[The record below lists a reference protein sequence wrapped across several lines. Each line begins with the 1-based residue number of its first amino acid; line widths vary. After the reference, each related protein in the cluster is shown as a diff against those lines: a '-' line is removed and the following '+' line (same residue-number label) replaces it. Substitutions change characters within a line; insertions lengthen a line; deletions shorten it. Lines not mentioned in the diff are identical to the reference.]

1 MVNVLEA
8 QGREPAF
15 DAIIPAPVRYCDELR
30 ANAKLL
36 YGEIRALSGPY
47 GYCWAT
53 NQYFAD
59 LYGMNERSIARLIA
73 QLEKLKFITIMI
85 LRDNQGH
92 ISGRRIYVGCGFPEV
107 ENDTLTHMTKKS
119 AYLTKKSGLPDQK
132 DRKDINNNIINK
144 KGDARAPACEKV
156 DVQAEARAQLRAWA
170 SDLIGEE
177 AEKELIPALMTYCDS
192 RIDRIPPKKP
202 NPLRAGRR
210 TTGFTNKLIRF
221 SNGVVPVMIALIDKA
236 AMHGWDDLW
245 PLKEDELR
253 TVLSA
258 AKQQRKGDDEVW
270 L

>member
-53 NQYFAD
+53 NQYFAE

-144 KGDARAPACEKV
+144 KGDTRAPACEKKTV
-156 DVQAEARAQLRAWA
+156 DADARAELRAWA
-170 SDLIGEE
+170 IELFGDEAEE
-177 AEKELIPALMTYCDS
+177 ALIPRLYDFCDA
-192 RIDRIPPKKP
+192 RLQKRKP
-202 NPLRAGRR
+202 LPAGRAV
-210 TTGFTNKLIRF
+210 TALTNKLLRY
-221 SNGVVPVMIALIDKA
+221 SAGGHASVMVEMLDKSIL
-236 AMHGWDDLW
+236 HGWDSVYQ
-245 PLKEDELR
+245 LKEDELKDILGAPTTAFGEESYER
-253 TVLSA
+253 WV
-258 AKQQRKGDDEVW
+258 
-270 L
+270 

>member
-132 DRKDINNNIINK
+132 DRKDIINNNITK
-144 KGDARAPACEKV
+144 KGDACAPAREKRGV
-156 DVQAEARAQLRAWA
+156 DADARDALSVWA
-170 SDLIGEE
+170 VDRFGSESEDLISALFGFCDNRLLR
-177 AEKELIPALMTYCDS
+177 KNPIPAG
-192 RIDRIPPKKP
+192 
-202 NPLRAGRR
+202 RAI
-210 TTGFTNKLIRF
+210 TALTNKLMRY
-221 SNGVVPVMIALIDKA
+221 SNGVMAVMIEMLDKA
-236 AMHGWDDLW
+236 VLHGWDSVYQ
-245 PLKEDELR
+245 LKDDELAE
-253 TVLSA
+253 VLGRSSSNA
-258 AKQQRKGDDEVW
+258 DGGGALPWV
-270 L
+270 